1 MAKLKISIDND
12 IDFLVLVAAAAAFGY
27 SAEVQVK
34 VKRTVRNGGVST
46 LPAPDVFDL
55 QSDQHEKIHTDLDDV
70 ENE

>member
-12 IDFLVLVAAAAAFGY
+12 IDFLVLSAEATAFGY

-34 VKRTVRNGGVST
+34 VKRAGQSGAVST

-55 QSDQHEKIHTDLDDV
+55 QPDQHEEIHAYLDSD
-70 ENE
+70 EEA